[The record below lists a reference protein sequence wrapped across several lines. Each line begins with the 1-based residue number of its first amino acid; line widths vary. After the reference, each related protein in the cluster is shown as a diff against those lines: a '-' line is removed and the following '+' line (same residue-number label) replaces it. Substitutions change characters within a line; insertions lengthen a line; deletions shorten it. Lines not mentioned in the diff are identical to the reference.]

1 MTKVEDFNE
10 KGNRDIITEFWE
22 KWKNEKYQVPNDAM
36 KTVINEQLKAR
47 GLRIQTDT
55 ERFLI
60 NLLTDALLETQSRR
74 NFSRHK

>member
-1 MTKVEDFNE
+1 
-10 KGNRDIITEFWE
+10 
-22 KWKNEKYQVPNDAM
+22 M